1 MALKESDV
9 LPSIIENRE
18 ETGIFLGNH
27 NKFGRRGKHPQRG
40 DLQQYLRKDEL
51 LHELRKIT
59 GLHPK
64 LYTKNNHEFMMSKSG
79 IL

>member
-18 ETGIFLGNH
+18 ETGIPLGNH